1 MVLEA
6 VFKTEGREN
15 KVMEERRSR
24 VLRNPPEIREHSE
37 SGGDVGGDVRVKCAR
52 VGGRGHGG
60 MKSAFGRITLTPVGR
75 RMCRL

>member
-15 KVMEERRSR
+15 KVMEERSR

-37 SGGDVGGDVRVKCAR
+37 SGEMWVE
-52 VGGRGHGG
+52 
-60 MKSAFGRITLTPVGR
+60 T
-75 RMCRL
+75 